1 MKEMDDGTVYL
12 VGVTDQML
20 SIGLAPGPTAST
32 LNVVNSNKPRGSKE
46 IPVARFSRKHL
57 MPGRC
62 DVHMIRL
69 DTRIDN
75 PEQ

>member
-46 IPVARFSRKHL
+46 IPVARFSIKHPMVL
-57 MPGRC
+57 PAGALRRAH
-62 DVHMIRL
+62 DPFGYPDR
-69 DTRIDN
+69 
-75 PEQ
+75 